1 MGIIIDL
8 DIETN
13 RGPTKELFV
22 RIDSWR
28 INQTVGEIVFTTTS
42 WLNKEYADK
51 TLRKFLTDDIPNSVG
66 MVANKLVSYYG
77 DPDGKELVIDN
88 LYKMPLGRYK
98 TVETPILEEQE
109 VTKEH
114 PYVSFD
120 EDGNEITL
128 YRTVT
133 STEQVEVGTKEEN
146 KLVADYGILDEL
158 SKHCYIFLKDKLA
171 DYFPPEKINII

>member
-1 MGIIIDL
+1 MGILINA

-13 RGPTKELFV
+13 RGPTKELYI

-42 WLNKEYADK
+42 WLSKEYADK
-51 TLRKFLTDDIPNSVG
+51 TLRKFLTDPIPNSVG
-66 MVANKLVSYYG
+66 MVANKLVSYLG
-77 DPDGKELVIDN
+77 NEDGKELLIDN
-88 LYKMPLGRYK
+88 LYKMPLGRHK
-98 TVETPILEEQE
+98 TVETPIYEEQE
-109 VTKEH
+109 VSKEH

-133 STEQVEVGTKEEN
+133 SMEKVEVGTKEEQ
-146 KLVADYGILDEL
+146 KLVADYGILEEL
-158 SKHCYIFLKDKLA
+158 SKHCYIYLKDQLA
-171 DYFPPEKINII
+171 DYFPSENIKII